1 MGRPTLRLRW
11 IAALAVAAAG
21 AASPAQAATPDSDTL
36 DDRREAVLWTGQVTR
51 AQAPSNAVPECS
63 LTACDEFELR
73 LDLPS
78 GTFNKRPGGVE
89 VAMRWFGTFGD
100 NLRLY
105 VYSEARC
112 ARLAATGRTNRE
124 IAQDLFVSLR
134 AVEMHL
140 SSAYRKLGIRS
151 RRELGS
157 LADLADGADLGAA
170 EG

>member
-1 MGRPTLRLRW
+1 MSSGST
-11 IAALAVAAAG
+11 
-21 AASPAQAATPDSDTL
+21 S
-36 DDRREAVLWTGQVTR
+36 R
-51 AQAPSNAVPECS
+51 AAPS
-63 LTACDEFELR
+63 T
-73 LDLPS
+73 S
-78 GTFNKRPGGVE
+78 GPGASRSRCAGS
-89 VAMRWFGTFGD
+89 GTFGD

-151 RRELGS
+151 RRDHGS
-157 LADLADGADLGAA
+157 RADLADGADLGAA